1 MQYQER
7 FLLRIIN
14 MSESQKNSTGM
25 GGGHFFAF
33 PQGTSGK

>member
-7 FLLRIIN
+7 VLLRIIN

-25 GGGHFFAF
+25 SGGAF
-33 PQGTSGK
+33 LCFSSRH